1 MKLAS
6 LILSAGVLLVTDV
19 FAHVEPK
26 DTIIND
32 FEISD
37 IDSLY
42 AEENLPNDSL
52 LSTDETLYNNIWSST
67 QIKYP
72 LNTLPPK
79 DEIIKITLTETN
91 DHPFVNPVI
100 GKVISKFGPRG
111 RRMHTGTDI
120 KLNSGDSIR
129 SAFDGKVRLA
139 KRFNGYGNMVLI
151 RHKNGLET
159 IYGHLKEIKVKEND
173 FVKAGDVIGLG
184 GRTGRA
190 TCDHLHFETRLFGE
204 PFDNSK
210 YIDFN
215 NYCLRSNHI
224 YYKNKK
230 FEIEPARFDKK
241 NLPANKP
248 AIAANKTTEAIDS
261 LMVKENTTHNSTTT
275 ASSVKTPVKAKTVAK
290 PSKHIIRNGDNLW
303 VIAKKYKTTVNKLCA
318 INNISAQKTLKVGSV
333 LRIN

>member
-1 MKLAS
+1 MKLFS
-6 LILSAGVLLVTDV
+6 LILSAGILLVTNV
-19 FAHVEPK
+19 FAHVEPN
-26 DTIIND
+26 DTITHK
-32 FEISD
+32 FEVTD

-79 DEIIKITLTETN
+79 DEVIKITLTETN

-100 GKVISKFGPRG
+100 GKVISKYGKRG

-120 KLNSGDSIR
+120 KLCSGDSVR
-129 SAFDGKVRLA
+129 CVFDGKVRLA
-139 KRFNGYGNMVLI
+139 RRFNGYGNMVLV

-159 IYGHLKEIKVKEND
+159 IYGHLKEIKVNVND
-173 FVKAGDVIGLG
+173 VVKAGDLIGLG

-204 PFDNSK
+204 PFDAAK
-210 YIDFN
+210 YIDFR
-215 NYCLRSNHI
+215 NYSLRSNHI
-224 YYKNKK
+224 YYKNKQ
-230 FEIEPARFDKK
+230 FEIDLANFDKK
-241 NLPANKP
+241 HLPADKP
-248 AIAANKTTEAIDS
+248 AIAANKSVEVTDS
-261 LMVKENTTHNSTTT
+261 LKTKVSPSNETT
-275 ASSVKTPVKAKTVAK
+275 AAVKAGKTPVKTKTAAK
-290 PSKHIIRNGDNLW
+290 PSRHTIRNGDNLW
-303 VIAKKYKTTVNKLCA
+303 VIAKKYHTTVNKLCA
-318 INNISAQKTLKVGSV
+318 LNNISAQKTLKVGST